1 MATRT
6 AGDKADGLKVAALE
20 RALSVL
26 AVFERFP
33 GPVSLARIADATG
46 LYKSTILRFMVSFE
60 THGYVQRLP
69 DGQYK
74 VGPTLFRLGA
84 VFGKTQS
91 SRELILSTL
100 ERLVAQGTESAS
112 FHVRDGQ
119 QRLCLYRVD
128 SHHTTLDTVKAGN
141 HLPLDRGAA
150 GKVLLAWTGGR
161 GKDLARVREEG
172 CAISRGERDPACWA
186 LAAPV
191 FGREGVLLGAIS
203 LSGPKERFTPENIAR
218 MMEVLR
224 HEAAACS
231 SQAVSLG
238 ESQVRAAG

>member
-1 MATRT
+1 MASKTT
-6 AGDKADGLKVAALE
+6 GDKADGLKVAALE

-26 AVFERFP
+26 AVFERYP
-33 GPVSLARIADATG
+33 GPVSLARLADATG

-60 THGYVQRLP
+60 AHGYVQRLS

-91 SRELILSTL
+91 SRELIISTL

-128 SHHTTLDTVKAGN
+128 SHHTTLDTVRAGD

-161 GKDLARVREEG
+161 GKELTQVREEG
-172 CAISRGERDPACWA
+172 CALSRGERDPACWA

-191 FGREGVLLGAIS
+191 FGREGALLGAIS
-203 LSGPKERFTPENIAR
+203 LSGPKERFTQTSIAQ
-218 MMEVLR
+218 MTALLR

-231 SQAVSLG
+231 SQAVSLS
-238 ESQVRAAG
+238 ESQVRAAV